1 MKYEILILTHSQ
13 AHVRDTDSK
22 DAGNQ
27 LLFVKQAAKEG
38 IKVHTVDFPGLE
50 ITQTKDG
57 HILTSYAY
65 DKDGLVIMPDD
76 KGNKEKQKPILIHP
90 EKTLIMPRGLGTIG
104 FTGNRNW
111 YDEMK
116 NLEMYGY
123 TLINDTESFDLCSSK
138 YLSYLK
144 MVKNKIRTPRTVA
157 ITHSSEVEEAV
168 KKLKT
173 SFPIVLKSSTGTQTG
188 VGVVIVE
195 SMRSLR
201 ALVQMTLLYNKHLPL
216 IIQEF
221 IPIDYDIRV
230 LVCEGQILGAM
241 KREVISG
248 DGRSNVSLGA
258 EAAEIELTDKE
269 KVESLRVAQIFGT
282 RLAGIDLLPA
292 DDREKELPYCL
303 EVNSNPGL
311 QGIER
316 YVGGITKQFINIFK
330 DKDIW

>member
-1 MKYEILILTHSQ
+1 MKYEILIITHSQ

-22 DAGNQ
+22 DSGNQ
-27 LLFVKQAAKEG
+27 LLFVDQAKKQG
-38 IKVHTVDFPGLE
+38 ITVHTADFPGLE
-50 ITQTKDG
+50 ITKDG
-57 HILTSYAY
+57 DSHLVVSYAF
-65 DKDGLVIMPDD
+65 DKEGLVIQPDD
-76 KGNKEKQKPILIHP
+76 KGNKKKQKPILIHP

-111 YDEMK
+111 FDEMK
-116 NLEMYGY
+116 SLEMYGY
-123 TLINDTESFDLCSSK
+123 TLINDTEAFDLCSSK
-138 YLSYLK
+138 YFSYLK
-144 MVKNKIRTPRTVA
+144 MVKNDIRTPKTVP
-157 ITHSSEVEEAV
+157 ITHSAEVEEAV
-168 KKLKT
+168 EKLKT
-173 SFPIVLKSSTGTQTG
+173 KFPIVLKSSTGTQTG

-201 ALVQMTLLYNKHLPL
+201 ALVQMILLYNKHLPL

-221 IPIDYDIRV
+221 VPIDYDIRV
-230 LVCEGQILGAM
+230 LVCEDKILGAM
-241 KREVISG
+241 KREVITG

-258 EAAEIELTDKE
+258 KGAEIKLTKME
-269 KVESLRVAQIFGT
+269 EEESLRIARIFGT

-292 DDREKELPYCL
+292 DDREKDKPYCL

-316 YVGGITKQFINIFK
+316 YVGGITKQFINMFK